1 MDPFSLLLMTRFE
14 LVIRNY
20 SMPKEEVEARHY
32 VVDSGTPYLYWWEEV
47 VIVEEEVVHQRY
59 ADRKT
64 GIAVE
69 GKIYY
74 FGGRENQ
81 L

>member
-1 MDPFSLLLMTRFE
+1 MLLMTRFE

-32 VVDSGTPYLYWWEEV
+32 VVDSGTPYWCWREEV
-47 VIVEEEVVHQRY
+47 VIVEEVVHQRN

-81 L
+81 Q

>member
-1 MDPFSLLLMTRFE
+1 
-14 LVIRNY
+14 
-20 SMPKEEVEARHY
+20 MPREEVEARHY
-32 VVDSGTPYLYWWEEV
+32 VVDSGTPCLYWWEED
-47 VIVEEEVVHQRY
+47 VIVGEVVHQRN

>member
-1 MDPFSLLLMTRFE
+1 MLLMTRFG
-14 LVIRNY
+14 LMIRNY
-20 SMPKEEVEARHY
+20 WMPREEVEARRY
-32 VVDSGTPYLYWWEEV
+32 VVGSGTPCLCWREED
-47 VIVEEEVVHQRY
+47 VIVEEAVQQRN

-74 FGGRENQ
+74 FGVRENQ

>member
-1 MDPFSLLLMTRFE
+1 LLLMTRFG
-14 LVIRNY
+14 LVIQNY
-20 SMPKEEVEARHY
+20 SMPREEAEARRY
-32 VVDSGTPYLYWWEEV
+32 VVDSDKPYWYWREED
-47 VIVEEEVVHQRY
+47 VIVEEAVHQRN

>member
-1 MDPFSLLLMTRFE
+1 MDPFSLLLVMHFA

-20 SMPKEEVEARHY
+20 SMPREEVGARHY
-32 VVDSGTPYLYWWEEV
+32 VVDSGTPCSCWWEED
-47 VIVEEEVVHQRY
+47 VIVEEAVHQRN
-59 ADRKT
+59 ADPKT

-74 FGGRENQ
+74 FGGREIR

>member
-1 MDPFSLLLMTRFE
+1 MDPFSLLLMTRFW
-14 LVIRNY
+14 LMIRNY
-20 SMPKEEVEARHY
+20 SMPREEAEARHY
-32 VVDSGTPYLYWWEEV
+32 VVDSGTPCLCWWEED
-47 VIVEEEVVHQRY
+47 VIVEEAVHQRN
-59 ADRKT
+59 ADRRI

-69 GKIYY
+69 GKIYC